1 MASILD
7 LLPPKDAVTLR
18 GIEIEVRSLTAL
30 DFAILLQT
38 YPQVR
43 AFVDGTWNRARMTGV
58 EAQKL
63 LTEMPD
69 AVHEIIA
76 RGMADQ
82 SAGHEALLAA
92 AAKQAVA
99 DQMTLLLAI
108 MKATMPE
115 GPGPFADA
123 VVALLAGS
131 WGGPTKIAPMT
142 EDKSDGEG
150 SPTSSPARLS
160 ASLLLD
166 TPKHRLGEL
175 RLAS

>member
-7 LLPPKDAVTLR
+7 LAPPTEKVSIR
-18 GIEIEVRSLTAL
+18 GLEIEVCGLTAA
-30 DFAILLQT
+30 DFAVILRT

-43 AFVDGTWNRARMTGV
+43 AFVDGTWNRAGMTGV

-76 RGMADQ
+76 RGMADHD
-82 SAGHEALLAA
+82 AGHEALLAA
-92 AAKQAVA
+92 AAKQTAI
-99 DQMTLLLAI
+99 DQITLLLAV
-108 MKATMPE
+108 MKVTMPD

-131 WGGPTKIAPMT
+131 WAGQRKT
-142 EDKSDGEG
+142 ETAGAESMEG
-150 SPTSSPARLS
+150 SPTSSPERLS
-160 ASLLLD
+160 GAFILD
-166 TPKHRLGEL
+166 IPEQRLGEL